1 MTDAAFSTLDAPRQA
16 CRDTIARLQ
25 GVPRL
30 FKAGLTLLLKFG
42 TGSLTVVLPDGRSLR
57 FGAMK
62 QARTR

>member
-1 MTDAAFSTLDAPRQA
+1 MQHSPVFTASRPLQA

-57 FGAMK
+57 FSG
-62 QARTR
+62 QPARR